1 MMAPTSMLI
10 HLNSQVKIK
19 IIKKLV
25 EDNKT
30 MMKDRSVSINDEKK
44 TDSTMTDDAGKLTE
58 RQLAY
63 AMLMPH

>member
-1 MMAPTSMLI
+1 
-10 HLNSQVKIK
+10 
-19 IIKKLV
+19 
-25 EDNKT
+25 
-30 MMKDRSVSINDEKK
+30 MKDSGESINDKKK